1 MTPVVASN
9 PTADTRLLVI
19 MGVSGSGKT
28 SLSQALAKHYGYQY
42 WDADDFHSDAAR
54 EHMANGQPLT
64 DEMRAPWVLSLQQHL
79 RNEAAHQ
86 RHCTLA
92 FSGLKQPHRNQI
104 RAAGL
109 KTLFLFLDGN
119 KPVIH
124 SRLSARTNH
133 FMPPDLLDSQFN
145 SLENPTQ
152 EPDVIP
158 IDISVPLEQVI
169 AQAIKA
175 IDQVPGW

>member
-1 MTPVVASN
+1 
-9 PTADTRLLVI
+9 
-19 MGVSGSGKT
+19 
-28 SLSQALAKHYGYQY
+28 
-42 WDADDFHSDAAR
+42 DFHSDAAR
-54 EHMANGQPLT
+54 EHMASGQPLT

-124 SRLSARTNH
+124 SRLSARANH
-133 FMPPDLLDSQFN
+133 VLPPDLLDSHFN
-145 SLENPTQ
+145 SLEDPTQ

-169 AQAIKA
+169 AQAITA